1 MTDTLPTRPSRV
13 LVVDDSAFMR
23 RLVSDVVSSSG
34 EFVVVGTARD
44 GADAVQ
50 KVRLLDP
57 DIVTLDVHMP
67 GMDGLDALAV
77 IMREL
82 PRAVVM
88 LSAAGS
94 DGTVD
99 ATLRALELGAIDF
112 VQKPSGPISMDL
124 MTIRERLLG
133 ALRAAA
139 SVRRAD
145 GVLTLAAASRGD
157 TGQFR
162 VPLPQNFNAISAVPA
177 SRVVCFA
184 SSTGGPAALTRVI
197 PKLVPMVDTAYIVV
211 QHMPRPFTESLARR
225 LNSISDMPVQEVREG
240 MTLLG
245 GHAYVAQG
253 GLHTEITRRA
263 GAVQFAL
270 NDGPTLWG
278 VRPAADPLFASV
290 ARLFG
295 NQAIGVVLTG
305 MGRDGAEGLRQLR
318 QAGGVGIVQDAD
330 TAVIPG
336 MPTAALDHAGA
347 DHVLPLQ
354 QIAPTLSALLS
365 REQAA

>member
-1 MTDTLPTRPSRV
+1 MTDTTLPHAARV

-34 EFVVVGTARD
+34 EFEVVGTARD
-44 GADAVQ
+44 GEDALR

-57 DIVTLDVHMP
+57 DIVTLDIHMP
-67 GMDGLDALAV
+67 GMDGLDALAI

-124 MTIRERLLG
+124 LRIRERLLG
-133 ALRAAA
+133 SLRAAA
-139 SVRRAD
+139 SVHRANKA
-145 GVLTLAAASRGD
+145 LAIASSPRGD

-162 VPLPQNFNAISAVPA
+162 VPLPPVFNAASAVAA

-184 SSTGGPAALTRVI
+184 SSTGGPAALTRIV
-197 PKLVPMVDTAYIVV
+197 PKLVPVHDTAYIVV
-211 QHMPRPFTESLARR
+211 QHMPRTFTESLARR
-225 LNSISDMPVQEVREG
+225 LNGLSDMPVQEVREG
-240 MTLLG
+240 MPLMG
-245 GHAYVAQG
+245 GHVYIGQG
-253 GLHTEITRRA
+253 GLHCEIAKRA
-263 GAVQFAL
+263 GAVQFVL

-278 VRPAADPLFASV
+278 VRPAADPLFASA

-295 NQAIGVVLTG
+295 DHAIGVVLTG
-305 MGRDGAEGLRQLR
+305 MGRDGAEGLRHIR
-318 QAGGVGIVQDAD
+318 QAGGVGIVQDTD

-336 MPTAALDHAGA
+336 MPTAAREHAGA

-354 QIAPTLSALLS
+354 QIAQAVAMLLTQ
-365 REQAA
+365 RQAA